1 MQVIGFN
8 FYKISAEKQNNLKG
22 KVSIKMGITFEKLS
36 KEPVKSLTQD
46 VIKAD
51 FDFSIEYVKIANLH
65 FKGSVYFTA
74 TPDKIKDI
82 LKHWD
87 KNKQLTEELKVPL
100 MNFVLN
106 KCNIRSLQLEEE
118 FNLPPHIKLPKIAL
132 PVTEEKDKKDTKYV

>member
-8 FYKISAEKQNNLKG
+8 FHKISAEKQNNAKG
-22 KVSIKMGITFEKLS
+22 KMNIKMGITFEKLT
-36 KEPVKSLTQD
+36 KEAVKSVNQD

-51 FDFSIEYVKIANLH
+51 FDFSIEYVKTAKLN

-100 MNFVLN
+100 MNFVLT
-106 KCNIRSLQLEEE
+106 KCNVKSLQLEEE

-132 PVTEEKDKKDTKYV
+132 PVEETVKKDTKYV

>member
-8 FYKISAEKQNNLKG
+8 FNKISATKTDNPKG
-22 KVSIKMGITFEKLS
+22 KMNIKMGITFEKLT
-36 KEPVKSLTQD
+36 KEAVKSVNQD

-51 FDFSIEYVKIANLH
+51 FDFSVDYVKIANLG

-74 TPDKIKDI
+74 TPDKIKEI
-82 LKHWD
+82 IKHWD

-106 KCNIRSLQLEEE
+106 KCNVKSLQLEEE

-132 PVTEEKDKKDTKYV
+132 PVEDTGKKDTKYV